1 MLDSEIYGLI
11 VVLGILL
18 AMFFVGVFCVSVN
31 ADNVRLRR
39 KYKDDEAM
47 AAFIKSETVKG
58 FVLIAVEVLLA
69 AALLLVK
76 ATLFN

>member
-18 AMFFVGVFCVSVN
+18 AMFFVGVFCVTVN

-47 AAFIKSETVKG
+47 DAFIKSETVKG

>member
-18 AMFFVGVFCVSVN
+18 AMFFVGVFCVTVN
-31 ADNVRLRR
+31 ADNIRLRR

-47 AAFIKSETVKG
+47 AAFIKSESVKG

-76 ATLFN
+76 ATLFS

>member
-18 AMFFVGVFCVSVN
+18 AMFFVGVFCVMVN